1 MTVNILVLLAEDD
14 ADVALVLEASL
25 SDAGYEVIL
34 AKDGAAALRE
44 IDADAARF
52 RAVVTDIRL
61 GSGPDGWQVGQRVR
75 ELAPTMPVVYMT
87 GDSAHE
93 WASKGVPGSVIL
105 TKPFAPAQLVT
116 AISTLATE
124 ADMHASIATP
134 PPSEPT

>member
-75 ELAPTMPVVYMT
+75 H
-87 GDSAHE
+87 GHFH
-93 WASKGVPGSVIL
+93 PGHRGRHARLHRHAAAVR
-105 TKPFAPAQLVT
+105 
-116 AISTLATE
+116 
-124 ADMHASIATP
+124 ADMTS
-134 PPSEPT
+134 